1 MVGPPGEGR
10 DLDRTRIEAALATAG
25 VPNPRPSEWRLSQL
39 AGGWSRHT
47 FVLSRCGSDRA
58 SDRASLVVR
67 VKPAGGLLSSDLET
81 EYLVYRS
88 LRRLPV
94 PLPAVHGLEPSEDT
108 PFGGPFL
115 VMDWMPGAAPNVWL
129 RRDREDLESRWHG
142 GDRSLA
148 AQFVEILASIHACDG
163 TGLEFL
169 GPLRSFPEVVGRWRS
184 TYEEMRTVRDP
195 VVEEAFRW
203 VGSRCPPDPHLGL
216 VHGDYR
222 IGNMLVHEG
231 RVTAVLD
238 WELTHLGDTDF
249 DLGYLSLDYVAG
261 KFLHAGSP
269 LASAVADREWLYAE
283 YERLTGRTVDR
294 EVVRTYSALGALMLI
309 TILVTGARMYAD
321 GKTSDQRMAWNR
333 YAIPGLR
340 QDLTR
345 LMDW

>member
-1 MVGPPGEGR
+1 VVAPPGEGR
-10 DLDRTRIEAALATAG
+10 EGDRARIEAALATAG
-25 VPNPRPSEWRLSQL
+25 QPDPRPSEWRLSQL

-47 FVLSRCGSDRA
+47 FVLSPCGSDGG
-58 SDRASLVVR
+58 SLVVR

-81 EYLVYRS
+81 EYRVYRS
-88 LRRLPV
+88 LRRLPI
-94 PLPAVHGLEPSEDT
+94 PLPGVHGLEPASDT

-129 RRDREDLESRWHG
+129 RPDREGMEARWQE
-142 GDRSLA
+142 GDRGLA
-148 AQFVEILASIHACDG
+148 GQFASILASIHSCEVS
-163 TGLEFL
+163 GLDFL
-169 GPLRSFPEVVGRWRS
+169 GPMRSFHEVVEGWRS
-184 TYEEMRTVRDP
+184 TYEDMRLVRDP

-203 VGSRCPPDPHLGL
+203 VDARCPPDPHLGL

-269 LASAVADREWLYAE
+269 LASAVADRGWLYAE
-283 YERLTGRTVDR
+283 YERLTGRRVDR
-294 EVVRTYSALGALMLI
+294 EVVRTYSAVGALMLI

-321 GKTSDQRMAWNR
+321 GKTDDQRMAWNR

-345 LMDW
+345 LMGW